1 MAGRMKT
8 GLEASEHS
16 LRRSGRRPH
25 GGSVLDLHI
34 ILTLH
39 NPMTSSG
46 CATCKESLPTH
57 GDQRHLLLGATAATR
72 SSACAPW
79 QEKCMERSSSSSGRD
94 GLDQLAVEGGTR
106 AHTTDQRMRRRAG
119 LLGVWPIFALWPWI
133 KTRETKPNQM
143 ALSREEQSLFL
154 CIRGAVAKNEP

>member
-1 MAGRMKT
+1 MSVRESEQRRVLIAYRTWRGGRRPDWR
-8 GLEASEHS
+8 
-16 LRRSGRRPH
+16 RRSGRRPH
-25 GGSVLDLHI
+25 GGSVLDMHI

-79 QEKCMERSSSSSGRD
+79 QEKCMERSSSSSERD

-119 LLGVWPIFALWPWI
+119 LLGV
-133 KTRETKPNQM
+133 
-143 ALSREEQSLFL
+143 
-154 CIRGAVAKNEP
+154 